1 MMNRAIF
8 RTSLRAT
15 SQISIRPF
23 FRGYSTETSD
33 PVTEETSSTF
43 SNATGP
49 PLLLK
54 IREDLKTALQNKDN
68 PRLTVIRNLI
78 DASNARPVKTD
89 IQLLALIKRALKDS
103 TVASEHYKTAE
114 REDLVEKQD
123 LQTQVLKE
131 YSESIET
138 LDSESITKVLEKIL
152 NDMREKKEP
161 IKFGYVLHKAL
172 SSPDL
177 PNTKVTRGDVVQ
189 SLQKLLPYK

>member
-1 MMNRAIF
+1 MNRAIF

-15 SQISIRPF
+15 SQISLRPF
-23 FRGYSTETSD
+23 FRGYSTETLD
-33 PVTEETSSTF
+33 PVTEETSTTL

-54 IREDLKTALQNKDN
+54 IREDLKTALQNKDT
-68 PRLTVIRNLI
+68 PRLTVIRSLI

-103 TVASEHYKTAE
+103 TVASEHYKIAE
-114 REDLVEKQD
+114 REDLVEKQE

-131 YSESIET
+131 YSELVET
-138 LDSESITKVLEKIL
+138 MDNESITKVLEKVINEL
-152 NDMREKKEP
+152 KEKKEP
-161 IKFGYVLHKAL
+161 IRFGYVLHKAL

-177 PNTKVTRGDVVQ
+177 PVGKVTRGDVVQ
-189 SLQKLLPYK
+189 NLQKLLPYK